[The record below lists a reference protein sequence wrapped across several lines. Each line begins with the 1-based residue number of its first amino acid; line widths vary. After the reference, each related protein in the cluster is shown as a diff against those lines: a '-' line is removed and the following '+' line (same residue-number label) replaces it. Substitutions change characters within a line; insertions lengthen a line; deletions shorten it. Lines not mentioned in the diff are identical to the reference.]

1 MVLVEIGDDG
11 LGNQIPDLN
20 SLLGGSAQ
28 PVSVGGE
35 GESVDDVSGIEGV
48 QVLALVEVPELGS
61 SVLATRSAERTI
73 RGNSDS
79 VDVVRVSSEVGAEL
93 AVGQV
98 PDLDLL
104 VPATGDN
111 QRIGGVGGETNTADP
126 FGVTLVFDGVL
137 ALTEGVPETDGLV
150 ARSRD
155 DLSVVS
161 GESNAQN
168 VLGVSDESL
177 GGGSRVEVPETE
189 GVIPR
194 SRESELSIRGDDN
207 VLDEVGVSV
216 EGAARNTEVR
226 VLSGQGPDDDGLISG
241 GRQDHVRA
249 LGSGG
254 DGSDPS
260 SVTLED
266 TSELKNFGRH
276 CVMIDDKRDDNR

>member
-1 MVLVEIGDDG
+1 VDTSVELGVVLVKIGDDSFG
-11 LGNQIPDLN
+11 DQIPDLN
-20 SLLGGSAQ
+20 SRFSCGAQ
-28 PVSVGGE
+28 PVSVGRE
-35 GESVDDVSGIEGV
+35 SKSVDDVSGIEGV
-48 QVLALVEVPELGS
+48 QVLAFVEIPELGS
-61 SVLATRSAERTI
+61 SVLTARSTERTI
-73 RGNSDS
+73 RGNSDG
-79 VDVVRVSSEVGAEL
+79 VDVVSVSREVGAEL

-111 QRIGGVGGETNTADP
+111 QGIGGVGGETNTADP
-126 FGVTLVFDGVL
+126 LAVTLVFDGVL
-137 ALTEGVPETDGLV
+137 ALTEGVPKTDGLI

-168 VLGVSDESL
+168 ILGVSNESL

-194 SRESELSIRGDDN
+194 SRESELSIGGDDN
-207 VLDEVGVSV
+207 ILDEVGVSM

-226 VLSGQGPDDDGLISG
+226 ILSGQGPDNDGLISG

-254 DGSDPS
+254 DCSNPS
-260 SVTLED
+260 SVTPED
-266 TSELKNFGRH
+266 TTESRNFGGHR
-276 CVMIDDKRDDNR
+276 

>member
-1 MVLVEIGDDG
+1 MEQCSFYNHIQTIVRLSGSSDLPNSDHVIGVTREQGATVGAPGEGDASWVDDSVDSGGTSEELGVVLVEVGDDG
-11 LGNQIPDLN
+11 LGDQIPDLD

-35 GESVDDVSGIEGV
+35 GKSVDDVSGIERV

-61 SVLATRSAERTI
+61 SVLTTRSAERTV
-73 RGNSDS
+73 RGDSDG
-79 VDVVRVSSEVGAEL
+79 VDVVAVSREVGAEL

-104 VPATGDN
+104 VPATRNN

-161 GESNAQN
+161 GEGNAQN
-168 VLGVSDESL
+168 VLAVSDESL

-189 GVIPR
+189 SVIP
-194 SRESELSIRGDDN
+194 
-207 VLDEVGVSV
+207 
-216 EGAARNTEVR
+216 
-226 VLSGQGPDDDGLISG
+226 
-241 GRQDHVRA
+241 
-249 LGSGG
+249 
-254 DGSDPS
+254 
-260 SVTLED
+260 
-266 TSELKNFGRH
+266 
-276 CVMIDDKRDDNR
+276 